1 MWMCLCVGVF
11 VCIWGKR
18 RRWGEKKLL
27 SLLSTEKRE
36 KKKRSKREINK
47 IINGRATVTVYIYT
61 ITVTR
66 VEIYTFLHNFRSTD
80 VEHFLGK
87 MCKSCVFLYFIW
99 FCIHWC
105 GCFYKIGYSSTNP
118 CLQNKLIHFF
128 LYIKKENYD
137 TRPKK
142 KKLIARTKHVWR
154 GCSYIIIYYFP
165 RAL

>member
-1 MWMCLCVGVF
+1 MLICLCGR
-11 VCIWGKR
+11 VCVHLR
-18 RRWGEKKLL
+18 KKKKMR
-27 SLLSTEKRE
+27 SYWVCWARKKRE
-36 KKKRSKREINK
+36 KKRSEREISK

-87 MCKSCVFLYFIW
+87 MCKSCVFFYFIW

-105 GCFYKIGYSSTNP
+105 GCFYKIGYSSTNL

-142 KKLIARTKHVWR
+142 KKDSSHAQNT
-154 GCSYIIIYYFP
+154 CDEASSYIIIYYFP